1 MSFFLKSALYKTGS
15 VKRREFFIRF
25 NDYETMPERIE
36 SRAAECGVT
45 PEQLIC
51 RAITQYMGEYG
62 LKSLPGGFEAKS
74 MHDLFEA
81 KGLVKSG
88 AALVAENSE
97 AEVRTR

>member
-1 MSFFLKSALYKTGS
+1 M
-15 VKRREFFIRF
+15 REFFIRF

-74 MHDLFEA
+74 MHDLFES